1 MSWFND
7 HKRQIFLVT
16 GITCS
21 VATPIVTAYCTKKA
35 MDAVDKKGVKDKKD
49 VAKVVAPYAIAP
61 LALTALGTATSV
73 LSYNESGR
81 ALSAAST
88 ATAALTSLTTTSK
101 IYDDIVKEVV
111 GDKKHSEIEKK
122 VLEKVADA
130 PAKDYVKNPNIEVKA
145 DGDKLTILGPTEIVC
160 ETGHGDVVFREKWSN
175 QLIRTSW
182 EQIRTVVNDL
192 NARIN
197 DGYDVTVNDLLIK
210 LGANVAELG
219 DAYYFPNGIKYMA
232 DDDHLYTR
240 DKSNQPLGILE
251 FAMGRG
257 PVPVNKPLARL

>member
-122 VLEKVADA
+122 VLDKVADM
-130 PAKDYVKNPNIEVKA
+130 PAVVKLKDETPVVVQQ
-145 DGDKLTILGPTEIVC
+145 DDEIKVLPRNRIVID
-160 ETGHGDVVFREKWSN
+160 TGHGDVVFMEKWSN

-182 EQIRTVVNDL
+182 EQIRTVINDL

-197 DGYDVTVNDLLIK
+197 DGYDVTVNDLLRK
-210 LGANVAELG
+210 LGARDAELG
-219 DAYYFPNGIKYMA
+219 DAYYFPNGIKYLA
-232 DDDHLYTR
+232 DDEHLYTR
-240 DKSNQPLGILE
+240 DENNQPLGILE
-251 FAMGRG
+251 FAFGRN